1 MSLLLQALRQIDSK
15 LPVCA
20 TASAGPAIC
29 LSSPATAVAIEPVVS
44 APVVVQ
50 SAAADSI
57 VVAPFAA
64 LTEKPVAARSQAR
77 QPLPATPADRWLADQ
92 VTAVLKPADRV
103 LAIVAADTAGK
114 TAGKTAGFAA
124 NLALGLA
131 DRDERGV
138 LMIELI
144 PESRRRLLGVTNV
157 VKLIDLVEG
166 QTSWAEALG
175 NAADRRLRVLP
186 VAASAGD
193 DRISA
198 GDLRRSWQAALDEAH
213 YLVFDTS
220 GLDEAPFT
228 GISCSCDAAI
238 LVVRKGQT
246 ARHRARRQAERL
258 RQAGANLRAC
268 MFIDA

>member
-15 LPVCA
+15 LPICA
-20 TASAGPAIC
+20 TASAETAFY
-29 LSSPATAVAIEPVVS
+29 LSSPAPAVAVEPVVS

-64 LTEKPVAARSQAR
+64 LTAKPVAARSQAR

-92 VTAVLKPADRV
+92 VTAVLEPADRA
-103 LAIVAADTAGK
+103 LAIVAADAAGTTAGL
-114 TAGKTAGFAA
+114 AA

-131 DRDERGV
+131 ACDDQGV
-138 LMIELI
+138 LLIELI
-144 PESRRRLLGVTNV
+144 PENRRRLPGVTDDVN
-157 VKLIDLVEG
+157 LIDLVEG
-166 QTSWAEALG
+166 KTPWAEVLG

-186 VAASAGD
+186 VAASASD
-193 DRISA
+193 DRISV
-198 GDLRRSWQAALDEAH
+198 GDLRRGWRAALDEAH
-213 YLVFDTS
+213 YLVLDTS
-220 GLDEAPFT
+220 GLDNATLT
-228 GISCSCDAAI
+228 GVLCSCDATL
-238 LVVRKGQT
+238 LVVRRGQT
-246 ARHRARRQAERL
+246 ARHRARQEAERL

>member
-15 LPVCA
+15 LPICA
-20 TASAGPAIC
+20 TASAETTFY
-29 LSSPATAVAIEPVVS
+29 LSSPAPAVAVEPVVS

-64 LTEKPVAARSQAR
+64 LTAKPVAARSQAR

-92 VTAVLKPADRV
+92 VTAVLEPADRA
-103 LAIVAADTAGK
+103 LAIVAADAAGTTAGL
-114 TAGKTAGFAA
+114 AA

-131 DRDERGV
+131 ACDDQGV
-138 LMIELI
+138 LLIELI
-144 PESRRRLLGVTNV
+144 PENRRRLPGVTDV
-157 VKLIDLVEG
+157 VNLIDLVEG
-166 QTSWAEALG
+166 KTPWAEVLG

-186 VAASAGD
+186 VAASASD
-193 DRISA
+193 DRISV
-198 GDLRRSWQAALDEAH
+198 GDLRRGWRAALDEAH
-213 YLVFDTS
+213 YLVLDTS
-220 GLDEAPFT
+220 GLDNATLT
-228 GISCSCDAAI
+228 GVLCSCDATL
-238 LVVRKGQT
+238 LVVRRGQT
-246 ARHRARRQAERL
+246 ARHRARQEAERL

>member
-20 TASAGPAIC
+20 TASTGPAIC

-92 VTAVLKPADRV
+92 VKAVLKPADRV

-114 TAGKTAGFAA
+114 TAGFAA

-131 DRDERGV
+131 ACDDRGV
-138 LMIELI
+138 VLIELI
-144 PESRRRLLGVTNV
+144 PESRHRLLGVTNV